1 MLPARDVNGLINC
14 VKKLRNSKK
23 DNPIKVSTIL
33 FNFVKKKCQFICEII
48 FLALLSNRICS

>member
-23 DNPIKVSTIL
+23 DNPIRVSIIL
-33 FNFVKKKCQFICEII
+33 FSFIKYQKISINLFVKLF
-48 FLALLSNRICS
+48 F